1 VNELSWTISNGV
13 CGTSNDTVALIGA
26 DIPLV
31 DAGQDTTIFEDNG
44 YQLSVSTDIPV
55 VDYRWDPVFSLD
67 NATIQRPFAHP
78 SESTT
83 YTVKVTTSVG
93 CEAVDDVTLTVIKDL
108 VIPTAFTP
116 NGDRAND
123 TWEIKNLD
131 QYESHSVV
139 VYDGYGSEVL
149 RTTTYENWN
158 GKYKGNMLPV
168 GSYVYVIELKLGSN
182 NTYKSGAISILR

>member
-1 VNELSWTISNGV
+1 
-13 CGTSNDTVALIGA
+13 
-26 DIPLV
+26 
-31 DAGQDTTIFEDNG
+31 
-44 YQLSVSTDIPV
+44 
-55 VDYRWDPVFSLD
+55 
-67 NATIQRPFAHP
+67 
-78 SESTT
+78 
-83 YTVKVTTSVG
+83 
-93 CEAVDDVTLTVIKDL
+93 